1 MMNWIRLG
9 TVTRREVQR
18 FMRIPI
24 QTLISPWISA
34 LLYIF
39 IFGYVIGQR
48 INLFDNIDYIDF
60 VLPGI
65 LMMNIV
71 TSAFGQASSSL
82 YFHRFTHS
90 IEEMLVSPLSFLEMV
105 LGYIIG
111 AIARAVTVG
120 AGVYVLALFFTS
132 ANMAHVGLF
141 LFYAIITSVI
151 FALLGLLVGLWADK
165 FEHLTILQTF
175 VITPLI
181 YVGGVFNSIS
191 MLPESLQTISKFN
204 PFFYIV
210 DGLRY
215 AMIDYSESNLAF
227 GAILLTS
234 VALILLI
241 IVVGLFRKGWRLRN

>member
-1 MMNWIRLG
+1 MINKIRLT

-48 INLFDNIDYIDF
+48 INLFENIEYIDF

-71 TSAFGQASSSL
+71 TSAFGQTSSSL
-82 YFHRFTHS
+82 YFHRFTRA
-90 IEEMLVSPLSFLEMV
+90 IEEMLVSPLSYAEMV
-105 LGYIIG
+105 LGYITG

-120 AGVYVLALFFTS
+120 AGVYVIALFFTS
-132 ANMAHVGLF
+132 ASMAHIGLF
-141 LFYAIITSVI
+141 LFYTVITSII
-151 FALLGLLVGLWADK
+151 FALLGLVVGLWADK

-191 MLPESLQTISKFN
+191 MLPESLQLVSKFN

-215 AMIDYSESNLAF
+215 AMIDYSESNLVF
-227 GAILLTS
+227 GGILLTAI
-234 VALILLI
+234 ALMLLTT
-241 IVVGLFRKGWRLRN
+241 VVTLFKKGWRLRN